1 MIAHPNSTH
10 WRPAQLGKARSP
22 AVKREADE
30 DDGGGEGSEE
40 RRFTDPETRLASR
53 PSGPWNDDDYDVLAD
68 GVVIGS
74 IFNAKTAPVGRAVDV
89 DVAIPAQQGPHANTR
104 L

>member
-1 MIAHPNSTH
+1 MTV
-10 WRPAQLGKARSP
+10 
-22 AVKREADE
+22 AVREVKNA
-30 DDGGGEGSEE
+30 GLLILKHA
-40 RRFTDPETRLASR
+40 LASR